1 MNKLTRSNKIILRSI
16 IVIYLLLFL
25 TAFIISVY
33 LLIKVLQAKPILLIE
48 LLKYTLLF
56 FLFILL
62 MLNSIK
68 AMSLRQFSFERFISS
83 IKNFKWLFTIVLLIC
98 FMVRLGL
105 IKGADQKTID
115 ITNLQ
120 IIAVTLGAVFCFWSS
135 YHLHKTRKTI
145 FTDSLS

>member
-1 MNKLTRSNKIILRSI
+1 MNKLTRSNIIILRSI
-16 IVIYLLLFL
+16 IVIYLLLFF
-25 TAFIISVY
+25 TAFVISGY
-33 LLIKVLQAKPILLIE
+33 LLMEVVRVKPILLIE

-56 FLFILL
+56 FLFVIL

-68 AMSLRQFSFERFISS
+68 AMSLRKFSFERFISS
-83 IKNFKWLFTIVLLIC
+83 TENFKWLFTIVLLIC
-98 FMVRLGL
+98 FLVRLGL
-105 IKGADQKTID
+105 IKGAGQKTID

-135 YHLHKTRKTI
+135 YHLHKTKKTI

>member
-25 TAFIISVY
+25 SAFIISGY
-33 LLIKVLQAKPILLIE
+33 LLIKVLQAKPILLTG

-56 FLFILL
+56 FLFIIL

-68 AMSLRQFSFERFISS
+68 AISLKQFSFERFISS
-83 IKNFKWLFTIVLLIC
+83 TENFKWLFTIVLLIC
-98 FMVRLGL
+98 LLVRLGV
-105 IKGADQKTID
+105 IKGADQKIID
-115 ITNLQ
+115 ISNLQ
-120 IIAVTLGAVFCFWSS
+120 IIAVMLGAVFCFWSS
-135 YHLHKTRKTI
+135 SQLHKTKKTT

>member
-25 TAFIISVY
+25 SAFIISGY
-33 LLIKVLQAKPILLIE
+33 LLIKVLQAKPILLIG

-56 FLFILL
+56 FLFIIL

-68 AMSLRQFSFERFISS
+68 AISLKQFSFERFISS
-83 IKNFKWLFTIVLLIC
+83 TENFKWLFTIVLLIC
-98 FMVRLGL
+98 LLVRLGV
-105 IKGADQKTID
+105 IKGADQKIID
-115 ITNLQ
+115 ISNLQ

-135 YHLHKTRKTI
+135 SQLHKTQKTT

>member
-1 MNKLTRSNKIILRSI
+1 
-16 IVIYLLLFL
+16 IVVYLLLFL
-25 TAFIISVY
+25 TAFMISGY
-33 LLIKVLQAKPILLIE
+33 LLMEVLHAQPILLIE

-56 FLFILL
+56 FLFIIL

-83 IKNFKWLFTIVLLIC
+83 IENFKWLFTIVLLIC
-98 FMVRLGL
+98 FLVRFGF
-105 IKGADQKTID
+105 IKGADQKIID

-120 IIAVTLGAVFCFWSS
+120 IIAVTLGAVFCFWSN
-135 YHLHKTRKTI
+135 YQLHKTKKTI